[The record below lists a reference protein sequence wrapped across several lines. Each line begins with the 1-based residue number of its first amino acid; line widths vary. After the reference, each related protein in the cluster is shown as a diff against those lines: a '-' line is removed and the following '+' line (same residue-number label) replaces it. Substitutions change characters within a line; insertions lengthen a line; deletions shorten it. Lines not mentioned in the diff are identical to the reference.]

1 MSETD
6 LTTHEEAIRLKAR
19 QFFTGETCSN
29 GHTAARRT
37 SDGQCTECILETK
50 ARCRMEMRAFLR

>member
-50 ARCRMEMRAFLR
+50 ARCRMVWR